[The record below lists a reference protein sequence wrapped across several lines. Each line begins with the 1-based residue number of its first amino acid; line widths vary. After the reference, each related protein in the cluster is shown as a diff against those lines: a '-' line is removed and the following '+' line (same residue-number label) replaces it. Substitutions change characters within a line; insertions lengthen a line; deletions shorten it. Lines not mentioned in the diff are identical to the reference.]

1 MIGHCLIQLMQ
12 TLFNALALISWAHPF
27 SLTWLGYAWFNFGF
41 QFLLLCPWMDV
52 CRSLQTSFLW
62 KRWSPLLGSVA
73 VRVSGRFNNSCY
85 RINFRIRENQDSTWR
100 CASFA
105 SEFGLSCLACH
116 GACRRVL
123 VHLKSL
129 ERCSNSFKD
138 PEGVIYLVCFRWLL
152 EWDVMLWV
160 WKVTS
165 CHCFLHAVKDGSNP
179 KIAEALLRRWRC
191 FWDKFLKSKAHYCTL
206 VSKLKTCYDIHL
218 VKWSYGHTYV

>member
-12 TLFNALALISWAHPF
+12 PLFNALVLISWAHPLT
-27 SLTWLGYAWFNFGF
+27 LTWLGYVWFNFWF
-41 QFLLLCPWMDV
+41 QFLLLCAWMDV

-73 VRVSGRFNNSCY
+73 VRVSGRFNNFCY

-105 SEFGLSCLACH
+105 SEFGLSRLACL

-129 ERCSNSFKD
+129 DMSWQIFNGLERFVQGCLELLVFVDYSCS
-138 PEGVIYLVCFRWLL
+138 
-152 EWDVMLWV
+152 
-160 WKVTS
+160 
-165 CHCFLHAVKDGSNP
+165 
-179 KIAEALLRRWRC
+179 
-191 FWDKFLKSKAHYCTL
+191 CTDL
-206 VSKLKTCYDIHL
+206 S
-218 VKWSYGHTYV
+218 